1 MHRRNEADGAGAARV
16 GPAAAAV
23 RGLGAGHVAARPEA
37 RLPEPGQALAFALA
51 AEAVDL
57 VRVQVAG
64 PVGVRFAGAR
74 QRGHAVLAPVQD
86 VVAADARRKVVG
98 EEGERIGKDLRR
110 AAAVVAHDD
119 VDRRVGHL
127 HQQIARRVG
136 LQRKQPRVR
145 PLVYV
150 AEENQRQRLAVHD
163 EARARRVEVWEVD
176 DGHDGRRGGWVHL
189 QVRRYCVVSVFE
201 CRFGARKVDDGLD
214 DRVLARRRPRWIVV
228 DDVVRSVPEGR
239 HLVELVRERGAAGA
253 DVFGAGEARDGAVDA
268 DRRARLKDL
277 GARAR
282 GQQSEGEPRRRG

>member
-163 EARARRVEVWEVD
+163 EARARRVEQGQVQY
-176 DGHDGRRGGWVHL
+176 GHDGRRRRRVL
-189 QVRRYCVVSVFE
+189 SNVRRDEVVRVPPD
-201 CRFGARKVDDGLD
+201 RFGTCEVDDPLE
-214 DRVLARRRPRWIVV
+214 DRVLARGRRRRGVV
-228 DDVVRSVPEGR
+228 EGAEVDVGHRG
-239 HLVELVRERGAAGA
+239 HLVELRGQRRARGADLAGA
-253 DVFGAGEARDGAVDA
+253 GQAVDGAVDQGVR
-268 DRRARLKDL
+268 RRAAHRALRIDL
-277 GARAR
+277 GARA
-282 GQQSEGEPRRRG
+282 GDE